1 MGQTKEDRTDMNKT
15 KELLLRLKELILSG
29 KLSEE
34 QIPVELIKECVM
46 SEVKVNINTFFE
58 EQYSDVIQGL
68 ETVYADVDKCEN
80 NFNNIMLFID
90 AMVLCIDMISQ
101 ALPMLANGDY
111 WSYKHRDKMDDP
123 EIVEIINYINRE
135 GKIRPINY
143 NFTKEYDNMHCEC
156 ILDTE
161 CNMRYV
167 VHKGRKMYFP
177 QNWETEQITDYYR
190 TVVMEQ
196 DIRSPHC
203 YDKEGFKV
211 EEGDIVVDAGAAEG
225 IFALDVIDV
234 AKKIYLIEADGSW
247 VEALTKTFENDR
259 DKVQIIC
266 GFLGNVSE
274 GNNVSLNSL
283 FKDQEVNYIKMDI
296 EGYEKAA
303 LMGADN
309 ILKNNDKLKCAI
321 CAYHCRE
328 DERWITDKLTEFG
341 MITVPQG
348 YICPDWTIHA
358 YLDAEL
364 RRVIV
369 FGRK

>member
-1 MGQTKEDRTDMNKT
+1 MNKT
-15 KELLLRLKELILSG
+15 KELLLRLREMIQSG
-29 KLSEE
+29 KLSGD
-34 QIPVELIKECVM
+34 QIPVDVIKECIM
-46 SEVKVNINTFFE
+46 SELKVSENTFLE
-58 EQYSDVIQGL
+58 EQYSDVMQSL
-68 ETVYADVDKCEN
+68 ETVYADIDRCESDI
-80 NFNNIMLFID
+80 NNITLFID
-90 AMVLCIDMISQ
+90 AMVLCIDMVSRAI
-101 ALPMLANGDY
+101 PTLANGDY
-111 WSYKHRDKMDDP
+111 WSYKHRDEMDDP
-123 EIVEIINYINRE
+123 EILEIIDYIDRE
-135 GKIRPINY
+135 RKISLINY
-143 NFTKEYDNMHCEC
+143 DFTKEYDSMSCEC

-177 QNWETEQITDYYR
+177 QNWETEQIMDYYR

-203 YDKEGFKV
+203 YDKDGYKV

-225 IFALDVIDV
+225 IFALDVIDI
-234 AKKIYLIEADGSW
+234 AKKIYLIEADSSW
-247 VEALTKTFENDR
+247 VEALTKTFENDG
-259 DKVQIIC
+259 DKVQIVY
-266 GFLGNVSE
+266 GFLGDVSE

-303 LMGADN
+303 LMGADD
-309 ILKNNDKLKCAI
+309 ILKNNEKLKCAI

-328 DERWITDKLTEFG
+328 DERWIKDKLTEFG
-341 MITVPQG
+341 MITDVSKG
-348 YICPDWTIHA
+348 YICPDWTIHG

-364 RRVIV
+364 RRGIV